1 MLKSILCLLMFAGST
16 QTDAFKKEITPIQ
29 NSVDT
34 VVSSTGARFMGS
46 DGSKATYLEGY
57 GVVVVLEV
65 MLEPPSNPFGA
76 PKSGDQVRTVVGQR
90 RQQLEGKLSDLLK
103 QQVTKMESVGPTE
116 SMAVI
121 VHILNVTRADVPDL
135 PKQLVLS
142 VKKDTPDQINIREF

>member
-1 MLKSILCLLMFAGST
+1 MLKTILCLLMFAGST
-16 QTDAFKKEITPIQ
+16 QTDAFKKEMTPLQ

-46 DGSKATYLEGY
+46 EGSKATYLEGY

-65 MLEPPSNPFGA
+65 MLEPPSGPFG
-76 PKSGDQVRTVVGQR
+76 PTRGDQVKTIVSQR
-90 RQQLEGKLSDLLK
+90 RQQLESKLSDLLK

-116 SMAVI
+116 SLAVI

-142 VKKDTPDQINIREF
+142 VKKEAPDQISIKEY

>member
-1 MLKSILCLLMFAGST
+1 MLKSILCLLMFVGST
-16 QTDAFKKEITPIQ
+16 QTDAFKREMTPLQ

-34 VVSSTGARFMGS
+34 IVSSTGARFMGS
-46 DGSKATYLEGY
+46 DGSKATYLDGY

-65 MLEPPSNPFGA
+65 MLEPPSNPFG
-76 PKSGDQVRTVVGQR
+76 PSKTDQVKTIVGQR
-90 RQQLEGKLSDLLK
+90 RQQLEGKISDLLK

-142 VKKDTPDQINIREF
+142 VKKDAPDQI